1 MGAKGSKRSQ
11 VDPLTVD
18 ENDAIDRL
26 MSYKEIISL
35 DELYHKWRSYLT
47 PNMCVHL
54 KKLIATNRPCR
65 QRMVHVYRCLA
76 TCEMYQ
82 ESYQKLMSLAVNKS
96 NVEYYT
102 TDLIETIILCLKD
115 TDEYAYWVRI
125 GVKAHTTPQLVSQLS
140 KNGLSGNINV
150 WLKGN
155 TLLGLLH
162 RALVTTLYSIPRKLD
177 LLPAIGIDQKY
188 KQSFKTIL
196 DLGWIMFLKNSLPI
210 ECQDNW
216 RLLFSSSS
224 HGESFQSLSSA
235 VINQGCTI
243 LIVKDDSGN
252 VFGGYA
258 SQPWSLKPKFYGD
271 PCCFLFSLKPD
282 LNICVASGHNNNYMY
297 MNSGQY
303 TLPNGI
309 GMGGQMEYWG
319 LWLDAKY
326 GLGQSN
332 VSCST
337 YSNYSMLSANK
348 DFKVNA
354 LEVWCVKEKPKPDD
368 EEEERRVQSGK
379 DDWDVKL
386 LEMAGRTK
394 YSDGYRDDEE
404 K

>member
-1 MGAKGSKRSQ
+1 
-11 VDPLTVD
+11 
-18 ENDAIDRL
+18 
-26 MSYKEIISL
+26 
-35 DELYHKWRSYLT
+35 
-47 PNMCVHL
+47 
-54 KKLIATNRPCR
+54 
-65 QRMVHVYRCLA
+65 
-76 TCEMYQ
+76 
-82 ESYQKLMSLAVNKS
+82 MSLAVNKS

-115 TDEYAYWVRI
+115 TNEYAYWVKI

-177 LLPAIGIDQKY
+177 LLPAISIDQKY

-196 DLGWIMFLKNSLPI
+196 DLGWIMFLKNSLPGD
-210 ECQDNW
+210 CQESW

-224 HGESFQSLSSA
+224 HGESFQSLSA
-235 VINQGCTI
+235 VITNQGCTI

-282 LNICVASGHNNNYMY
+282 LNISVASGHNDNYMY

-309 GMGGQMEYWG
+309 GMGGQMDYWG

-337 YSNYSMLSANK
+337 YNNYSMLSANK